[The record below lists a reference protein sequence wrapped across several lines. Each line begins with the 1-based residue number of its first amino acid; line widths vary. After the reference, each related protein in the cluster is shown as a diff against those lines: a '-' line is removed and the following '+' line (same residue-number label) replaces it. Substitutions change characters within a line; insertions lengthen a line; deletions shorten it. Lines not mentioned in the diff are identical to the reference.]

1 MRELTSK
8 AYISQGDFAKGAQAL
23 FIYFRIAEKE
33 AAACEIAG
41 SRTPKTSKL
50 STTSLL
56 QFSTIFKGSCWTLFE
71 YCEATVEFEI
81 DLTLMQSKIQTIS
94 LQVTMK
100 W

>member
-56 QFSTIFKGSCWTLFE
+56 QFSTTFERVVAELFL
-71 YCEATVEFEI
+71 I
-81 DLTLMQSKIQTIS
+81 
-94 LQVTMK
+94 MK
-100 W
+100 RIRVAFIVGVGT